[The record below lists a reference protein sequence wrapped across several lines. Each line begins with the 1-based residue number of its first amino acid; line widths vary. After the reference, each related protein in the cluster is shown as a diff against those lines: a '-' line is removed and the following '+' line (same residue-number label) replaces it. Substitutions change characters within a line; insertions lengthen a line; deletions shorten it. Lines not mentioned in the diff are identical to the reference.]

1 MNNKLNLQQQFHHN
15 QRHIQQPKKGE
26 VIVDKLHSALATLRR
41 ERDEL
46 HRSKELAIERVKLA
60 KEERS
65 NTEKTVN
72 SLQIHLDTLISSLP
86 GTGVNSVEM
95 EITILKNEVERL
107 TQEVR
112 ITLSKFQHS
121 CAKCSLPY

>member
-72 SLQIHLDTLISSLP
+72 SLQNHLDTLISSLP
-86 GTGVNSVEM
+86 GTGSNSVEI